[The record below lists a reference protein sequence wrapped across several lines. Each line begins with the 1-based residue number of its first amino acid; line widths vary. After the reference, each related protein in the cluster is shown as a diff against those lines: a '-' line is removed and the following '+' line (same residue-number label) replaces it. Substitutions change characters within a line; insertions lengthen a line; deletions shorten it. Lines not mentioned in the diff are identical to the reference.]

1 MTDYSNW
8 KVLKSVINYIGDDEE
23 KQAAAQAAQEEY
35 TSVAE
40 WCNENQQYTISED
53 KTYYMTVALPE
64 PEPHVPT
71 YEEVR
76 QQRIRY
82 RREHIDDQTAER
94 SRKMANGTWTADDEA
109 AYLALDAE
117 VTAWIEENLP
127 YPDEADDDEVA

>member
-8 KVLKSVINYIGDDEE
+8 KILKSVINYTGDDAE
-23 KQAAAQAAQEEY
+23 KQAQAKAAQEEY
-35 TSVAE
+35 SAVAE
-40 WCNENQQYTISED
+40 WCNENQQYTIEED
-53 KTYYMTVALPE
+53 NKYYKTVEIVIPE
-64 PEPHVPT
+64 PTPPT
-71 YEEVR
+71 HEEVR

-94 SRKMANGTWTADDEA
+94 SRKMANNTWTEDDET

-127 YPDEADDDEVA
+127 YPVEE

>member
-8 KVLKSVINYIGDDEE
+8 KVLKSVINYIGEDEE
-23 KQAAAQAAQEEY
+23 KKAAAQAAQGQYSE
-35 TSVAE
+35 VAE
-40 WCNENQQYTISED
+40 WCNESGHYTIEED
-53 KTYYMTVALPE
+53 NKYYKTVEIVIPE
-64 PEPHVPT
+64 PTPPT
-71 YEEVR
+71 HEEVR

-94 SRKMANGTWTADDEA
+94 SRKQANGTWTAEDEA

-127 YPDEADDDEVA
+127 YPDEANDDEVA

>member
-8 KVLKSVINYIGDDEE
+8 KVLKSVINYTGQDEE
-23 KQAAAQAAQEEY
+23 KQKAAQAAQDEY
-35 TSVAE
+35 TAVAE
-40 WCNENQQYTISED
+40 WCNETGRYSIEED
-53 KTYYMTVALPE
+53 ETYYKVVALPE

-76 QQRIRY
+76 QMRIKY

-94 SRKMANGTWTADDEA
+94 SRKMANNTWTDDDEA

-117 VTAWIEENLP
+117 VTAYVEEHFP
-127 YPDEADDDEVA
+127 YPVEE

>member
-8 KVLKSVINYIGDDEE
+8 KVLKTVINYTGDDEE
-23 KQAAAQAAQEEY
+23 KQAAAWVAQEEY
-35 TSVAE
+35 ADVAE
-40 WCNENQQYTISED
+40 WCNENGQYTISED
-53 KTYYMTVALPE
+53 ETNYMTVALPE

-76 QQRIRY
+76 QMRIKY

-94 SRKMANGTWTADDEA
+94 SRKQANGTWTADDEA

-127 YPDEADDDEVA
+127 YPVEE